1 MQSNRVA
8 TLGRIGALSVLLA
21 ALAGCGTGF
30 NAPALQNGA
39 IPKIAARAVPG
50 QLIVKYRSQPAAGV
64 GRMSEVQILDSNR
77 ALGTQV
83 IRVPA
88 GKTTAQAIAALS
100 QDPAVEWVEE
110 NWIVQAPDPFMAA
123 PYDGGRRRAPRRPP
137 GLGFST
143 NDPQGADQWHAPKIH
158 VEQAWQVSRGEGV
171 VVAVVD
177 TGVDPGHPDLKPQL
191 VPGYNTLE
199 GNDNPKDDNGHGTHV
214 AGIVAAVAGNGLGV
228 AGVAP
233 GAKIMPIRAL
243 GDMGGTAQSVS
254 AGIQWAADHGAR
266 VINLSLGA
274 PQPSRAIGSAVK
286 YAIGKG
292 CAVVAA
298 MGNSGD
304 QGNPKMW
311 PAAYPGVIAVGALD
325 PQDQANP
332 WSDWGEWEA
341 VSAPGYGIWST
352 FPTYETS
359 LYKLAK
365 QNPGALPPEN
375 VIKLGYSAISG
386 TSQAAPIVS
395 GVAALLAARGDMT
408 PGQIRDRLMSTARD
422 LGNPG
427 FDPHYG
433 AGMVDA
439 AAAVR

>member
-1 MQSNRVA
+1 MQSNRAA
-8 TLGRIGALSVLLA
+8 TLGRIAALSALLA
-21 ALAGCGTGF
+21 TLAGCGTSLT
-30 NAPALQNGA
+30 APALQGA
-39 IPKIAARAVPG
+39 ATAKVAAKALPG
-50 QLIVKYRSQPAAGV
+50 QLIVKYRSQPAHEIGM
-64 GRMSEVQILDSNR
+64 MSQMQVLGANE

-83 IRVPA
+83 VRVPA
-88 GKTTAQAIAALS
+88 GKTTAQAMAALA
-100 QDPAVEWVEE
+100 QDPNVEWVEE
-110 NWIVQAPDPFMAA
+110 NWVVSVPDLF
-123 PYDGGRRRAPRRPP
+123 DGRRKAPRRPP
-137 GLGFST
+137 GIGFNT
-143 NDPQGADQWHAPKIH
+143 NDPKGGDQWHAPKVH
-158 VEQAWQVSRGEGV
+158 VETAWKANRGEGV

-177 TGVDPGHPDLKPQL
+177 TGIDLGHPDLRPNL

-199 GNDNPKDDNGHGTHV
+199 DNDNPRDDNGHGTHV
-214 AGIVAAVAGNGLGV
+214 AGIVAAVAGNGVGV

-243 GDMGGTAQSVS
+243 GDMGGSAQSVS
-254 AGIQWAADHGAR
+254 SAIQWAADHGAQ

-286 YAIGKG
+286 YAIRKG

-298 MGNSGD
+298 MGNAGD

-325 PQDQANP
+325 PQDQVTP
-332 WSDWGEWEA
+332 WSDWGEWAA

-375 VIKLGYSAISG
+375 IVKLGYSAISG
-386 TSQAAPIVS
+386 TSQASPIVA
-395 GVAALLAARGDMT
+395 GVAALLKARGVVS
-408 PGQIRDRLMSTARD
+408 PAAIRERIMKTAKD
-422 LGNPG
+422 LGKPG
-427 FDPHYG
+427 FDPNYG